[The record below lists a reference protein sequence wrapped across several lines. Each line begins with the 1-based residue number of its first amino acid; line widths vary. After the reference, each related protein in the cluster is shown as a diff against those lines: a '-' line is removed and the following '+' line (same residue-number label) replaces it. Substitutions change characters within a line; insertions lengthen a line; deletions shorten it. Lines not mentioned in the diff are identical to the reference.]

1 MISRYQEKKT
11 LNIVIYNI
19 TPAGGVERVAVNLAN
34 TLADAFEVHI
44 VSLYSKT
51 GSPFYPLD
59 ERVKLIH
66 LGVEFSPG
74 LKNYVPQNIETF
86 KALKSQVS
94 FDAQT
99 ITVGMSVNVN
109 AVLALLKKSGVQGRF
124 IGCEHMNY
132 DEAVGLAQ
140 MTRRLTYPLL
150 DDVVVLTAA
159 EQKVFKDRLNI
170 DAKVIPNALPIMTAI
185 PASLESRRL
194 IAVGR
199 YTNQKG
205 FDRLIPAIGDVM
217 RRHEDW
223 SLDIFGKGEQEAD
236 LRHLILREGVN
247 NIRLQPPTSSIEQE
261 YLASS
266 IYLLPS
272 RFEALPM
279 VVLEAQSCGLPVV
292 AYDSSNGPRA
302 LISSENGVL
311 VEDGNGPAFA
321 AAIERLMTD
330 TAYRRQLGHNARLS
344 AQAYA
349 PERIRQEWLKLFG
362 VHDSFVLGSGQE
374 SSGAVTAK
382 AQQARENYTLTRKPL
397 PPNPRVTV
405 AIPMFNAEAYI
416 GAAIGS
422 VLAQSYSN
430 WELLILDDGS
440 TDRSLEIVRKFQ
452 DPRIRILSDGE
463 NRGLSRRL
471 NESVQLASGEV
482 YARMDA
488 DDLMVTTR
496 MERQI
501 NYLLSH
507 PDCDVVGSSA
517 YIIDGDNNLTG
528 LRGGNPFVENGFLSV
543 AHRGGFI
550 HPTVTGRTAWFRAHP
565 YDINAD
571 RCEDIELWLRTA
583 DESHFGQLEEPLL
596 FYREAGDQSAKVE
609 KTSAGY
615 RKMLG
620 AMSQTAKPEYRPL
633 LQKQLRQ
640 AHVKIWI
647 RRLAHRLGL
656 EQRIVVARSQPLTED
671 QRRAGEAALRQ
682 ALAGPQ
688 QEPRREQTP

>member
-1 MISRYQEKKT
+1 MNKNRNMGR
-11 LNIVIYNI
+11 LNIVINSI
-19 TPAGGVERVAVNLAN
+19 VPPGGVERAAINLAN
-34 TLADAFEVHI
+34 AMADNFKVSI
-44 VSLYSKT
+44 VSLYSES
-51 GSPFYPLD
+51 GVPFYPLD
-59 ERVKLIH
+59 ERVRVIH
-66 LGVEFSPG
+66 LGVKFTPG
-74 LKNYVPQNIETF
+74 LKNYIPQNIAVFRELRRKISF
-86 KALKSQVS
+86 SPQV
-94 FDAQT
+94 T
-99 ITVGMSVNVN
+99 TVGVNVNIN
-109 AVLALLKKSGVQGRF
+109 AVLALLKKSGTQGRF
-124 IGCEHMNY
+124 IGCEHMNF
-132 DEAVGLAQ
+132 DEAVKLARL
-140 MTRRLTYPLL
+140 TRRLTYRFL
-150 DDVVVLTAA
+150 DDLVVLTTA
-159 EQKVFKDRLNI
+159 EQKVFKKLLHI
-170 DAKVIPNALPIMTAI
+170 DAKVIPNSLSFNPEI
-185 PASLESRRL
+185 PAKLDSRRL

-199 YTNQKG
+199 YTEQKG
-205 FDRLIPAIGDVM
+205 FDRLIPVIADLM

-223 SLDIFGKGEQEAD
+223 TLDIFGQGEQESE
-236 LRHLILREGVN
+236 LRHIILREGLKNV
-247 NIRLQPPTSSIEQE
+247 RLNAPTHEIEQQYLHSSIF
-261 YLASS
+261 LM
-266 IYLLPS
+266 PS
-272 RFEALPM
+272 RWESFGM
-279 VVLEAQSCGLPVV
+279 VILEAQICGLPVV
-292 AYDSSNGPRA
+292 AYDSSNGPRS
-302 LISSENGVL
+302 LVSSENGVL

-362 VHDSFVLGSGQE
+362 VHDSFVLGSGQG

-382 AQQARENYTLTRKPL
+382 AQQAREDYTLTRKPL

-416 GAAIGS
+416 GAALGS

-496 MERQI
+496 LERQI
-501 NYLLSH
+501 DYLLSH

-550 HPTVTGRTAWFRAHP
+550 HPTVTGRTAWFRDHP
-565 YDINAD
+565 YDVNAD

-583 DESHFGQLEEPLL
+583 DQSHFGQLEEPLL

-615 RKMLG
+615 RKMLR
-620 AMSQTAKPEYRPL
+620 AMSYTAKPEYRPL
-633 LQKQLRQ
+633 LKKQLRQ
-640 AHVKIWI
+640 AHVKIWV
-647 RRLAHRLGL
+647 RRVAHGLGL
-656 EQRIVVARSQPLTED
+656 EQRIVAARARPLTEE